1 VAEEE
6 VVTAEAVVN
15 AIEVEVEEAKA
26 KAEGANLVAAQLTS
40 SAVVIRLTN
49 GRTNSA

>member
-1 VAEEE
+1 M
-6 VVTAEAVVN
+6 VTAEAVVN

-26 KAEGANLVAAQLTS
+26 KAEGANLVAQLTS